1 MSSKRI
7 LKLLTTIIF
16 SANLIALTNSV
27 MAMNWEEADRLQDK
41 ISHGDKAAFN
51 LLRKAANAGD
61 LIAEKEMASLY
72 SLGIGVKPSRDQY
85 HFWTKKTAEQGDA
98 EGEVAFSAICG
109 DKNGK
114 WDCSQDW
121 LEKAA
126 DRGNLQGEINLANL
140 YERKEDYINAAKWYL
155 QCIKQVDNNPH
166 LSDAMSS
173 LGSFYLYGNG
183 VPQDYEKALFLF
195 KKSIDLG
202 NTSVTIFLGPMY
214 RDGIGV
220 PQNNIVAFALFN
232 IGLDSMD
239 RDKLSYRMNQQDIE
253 LAQQLTKKMQSVG
266 INKAIDAYFPH

>member
-1 MSSKRI
+1 MQ
-7 LKLLTTIIF
+7 L
-16 SANLIALTNSV
+16 AVNS
-27 MAMNWEEADRLQDK
+27 
-41 ISHGDKAAFN
+41 
-51 LLRKAANAGD
+51 
-61 LIAEKEMASLY
+61 
-72 SLGIGVKPSRDQY
+72 
-85 HFWTKKTAEQGDA
+85 T
-98 EGEVAFSAICG
+98 
-109 DKNGK
+109 
-114 WDCSQDW
+114 
-121 LEKAA
+121 
-126 DRGNLQGEINLANL
+126 
-140 YERKEDYINAAKWYL
+140 
-155 QCIKQVDNNPH
+155 
-166 LSDAMSS
+166 S